1 MKKIVAI
8 AFVFAVSLA
17 AVFSVPTKFNETK
30 PENWSDM
37 TYANVPIYKILD
49 SKDGYVVIYGKNKI
63 GTGTTVIPKKWV
75 RSTKESPSKLKL
87 VKLYGGILKPFMTV
101 VKKGGEFHHVELT
114 IPMNKNDPIWGVV
127 ESGKQIDGLDKDVL
141 EELDMY

>member
-17 AVFSVPTKFNETK
+17 AVFAVPTKFNETK

-49 SKDGYVVIYGKNKI
+49 SKDGYVVIYGK
-63 GTGTTVIPKKWV
+63 
-75 RSTKESPSKLKL
+75 SKLKL

-114 IPMNKNDPIWGVV
+114 IPMDKNDPIWGVV
-127 ESGKQIDGLDKDVL
+127 ESGKQIDGLDKEVL

>member
-75 RSTKESPSKLKL
+75 RSTKESPCKLKL

-101 VKKGGEFHHVELT
+101 VKKGGEFHHVVLT
-114 IPMNKNDPIWGVV
+114 IPMNKNDPVWGIL
-127 ESGKQIDGLDKDVL
+127 ENGADAGNADKEVL
-141 EELDMY
+141 EELEM